1 MSQLVACP
9 FCRELFDRA
18 EAEQCPQCGLSL
30 EPLHRLPPSHEEV
43 EREAAHWERMRPE
56 DQPIPLA
63 DLRRGR
69 GALLAISSASLLA
82 FWAAPWV
89 TLTAPHH
96 QVRTGLSLAAGPLG
110 FLWGGA
116 VAWFVSI
123 ALVASRRTIAQMRGV
138 RAILMAFAA
147 MTASEIAV
155 LLALS
160 PGGSRHVYVAYE
172 WTWGLYVALGLSL
185 LGVTAAARFGGTLP
199 TPIRLEPRP
208 PPPLPRP
215 PHTVH

>member
-18 EAEQCPQCGLSL
+18 EAEQCPECGIPL
-30 EPLHRLPPSHEEV
+30 EPLHTLPPSYEEL
-43 EREAAHWERMRPE
+43 EREAAHWERRRPE
-56 DQPIPLA
+56 DERLPLG
-63 DLRRGR
+63 DLSRGR
-69 GALLAISSASLLA
+69 GPLLAVAISSLLA
-82 FWAAPWV
+82 FGVAPWV
-89 TLTAPHH
+89 TFTAPHE

-123 ALVASRRTIAQMRGV
+123 ALASSRRTIVQMRGV

-147 MTASEIAV
+147 MTASEVAV
-155 LLALS
+155 LLAMS
-160 PGGSRHVYVAYE
+160 PTSSRHVYVAYE
-172 WTWGLYVALGLSL
+172 WNWGLYAALALSV
-185 LGVTAAARFGGTLP
+185 LGVAIAARFGGSLP
-199 TPIRLEPRP
+199 APPRVEPPR

-215 PHTVH
+215 THTVH